1 MIVKPEQ
8 MDFSNKNIV
17 MIISGMP
24 GVGKTTL
31 ALSAPD
37 VVLIDADE
45 GMCRVNAAHRKD
57 SSVCKSYKEILE
69 DTKAMVG
76 QYKTVVIDTAGALIE
91 MMKEWAMEN
100 DPKASKTNG
109 GFSLQGYGIIK
120 SEFLRF
126 TAELRRHFNVIYL
139 FHETMSK
146 VDEDIFY
153 ELVCEGAAKTLV
165 WQPADLGAH
174 MFIQDGQRM
183 LGFSPTAKYSAKS
196 AYGIKG
202 IVKVPELNDGEPNNF
217 LTTLFDTIRARL
229 AEENKT
235 ASADKEAYEKVMQGG
250 MAIISKIT
258 APEHVEETLAAFKV
272 LPHALTSEKELKNEL
287 KKKLKEL
294 NIVYNKETK
303 AYEFGQ

>member
-37 VVLIDADE
+37 VILIDADE

-146 VDEDIFY
+146 VDEDVFY

-202 IVKVPELNDGEPNNF
+202 IVKVPELNEGEPNTF
-217 LTTLFDTIRARL
+217 LTTLFETIRERL
-229 AEENKT
+229 TEENKGAT
-235 ASADKEAYEKVMQGG
+235 EAKEQYDRVMSGG
-250 MAIISKIT
+250 LMIIDAVKE
-258 APEHVEETLAAFKV
+258 PEHVTEVLATIDEMK
-272 LPHALTSEKELKNEL
+272 HALTSEKELKAAL

>member
-37 VVLIDADE
+37 VILIDADE

-57 SSVCKSYKEILE
+57 SSVCKSYKEILD

-91 MMKEWAMEN
+91 MMKEWAVAS
-100 DPKASKTNG
+100 DPKASKANG

-146 VDEDIFY
+146 VEEDVFY

-202 IVKVPELNDGEPNNF
+202 VIRAPELADGEPNTF
-217 LTTLFDTIRARL
+217 LTTLFDTIRTRL

-235 ASADKEAYEKVMQGG
+235 ASADKEAYDKVMQGG
-250 MAIISKIT
+250 MAIIGAIT
-258 APEHVEETLAAFKV
+258 APEHIEETLAAFKE
-272 LPHALTSEKELKNEL
+272 LPHVLTSEKELKNEL
-287 KKKLKEL
+287 KKKMKEL

-303 AYEFGQ
+303 AYEHGA